1 MKKSRLNLFKS
12 TSMLISILGVLL
24 IVSTAI
30 IAAYIGISIISSGIS
45 SEISS
50 GDQYDEL
57 AALKSNYSDLESKF
71 NSKKPTAYSNSSKLS
86 EEEFVNGEL
95 ELLRAK
101 SAIDDVE
108 SALKANKP
116 AEEIDNR
123 LKIAKDKLIVASRAY
138 NNL

>member
-1 MKKSRLNLFKS
+1 
-12 TSMLISILGVLL
+12 MLISILGVLL

>member
-12 TSMLISILGVLL
+12 TSMLISVLGILL
-24 IVSTAI
+24 IVSTVI
-30 IAAYIGISIISSGIS
+30 ISAYIGINIISSGIS

-57 AALKSNYSDLESKF
+57 TTLKSNYSHLESSF
-71 NSKKPTAYSNSSKLS
+71 NSKKSSVNLSSNETLEKKYID
-86 EEEFVNGEL
+86 VEL

-101 SAIDDVE
+101 SAIDDAE
-108 SALKANKP
+108 SALKAKKSP
-116 AEEIDNR
+116 SEIDNR
-123 LKIAKDKLIVASRAY
+123 LKIAEEKIEAGRVAY